1 MQKDL
6 DKKRIRERT
15 YNKVYRE
22 RKSKEAKSR
31 QEEIKKK
38 IAAAILAAELTQ
50 KS

>member
-1 MQKDL
+1 MYKNL
-6 DKKRIRERT
+6 DKKKNRQRV

-22 RKSKEAKSR
+22 QKLAETKSR
-31 QEEIKKK
+31 QDEIKKK